1 MGTGGA
7 RPGKAAVFGQ
17 LEGSAAGVRDVCA
30 GVCVSGFRMVGASAV
45 CRRVYRRRRISVP
58 GREASVGKLGL
69 AGLRDNDRGLHHVA
83 QPASEPVRLPA
94 GCAGHAGVCHPLE
107 PRLSGTA
114 YPCRLLASVPL
125 RAADRRRKRPSA
137 AARRAVRVSHRPVS
151 EFLPAHPLRDLC
163 AEVQKGARRQRRRD
177 RRRGAR
183 GVRRAGAAR
192 AGHDAAVRC
201 GRHLRRADR

>member
-1 MGTGGA
+1 
-7 RPGKAAVFGQ
+7 
-17 LEGSAAGVRDVCA
+17 
-30 GVCVSGFRMVGASAV
+30 MVGAAAV

-58 GREASVGKLGL
+58 GREAPVGKLGL
-69 AGLRDNDRGLHHVA
+69 AGLRDNDCGLHHVA

-151 EFLPAHPLRDLC
+151 EFLPAHPLRDLR

-177 RRRGAR
+177 RSRGAR

-192 AGHDAAVRC
+192 AGHDAAVRR